1 LPFFIIGLLPLIFQ
15 YTPLPDLFGLQT
27 DYTFSQLGLGFFG
40 EIKFLIL
47 KNLEKVL
54 SDLLVLGRCFFSL
67 FYSIG
72 IGVVFFN
79 GFKIN

>member
-27 DYTFSQLGLGFFG
+27 DYTFSQLGLGFL
-40 EIKFLIL
+40 EKIKFLIL

-54 SDLLVLGRCFFSL
+54 SDLLVLGRCFLVYL
-67 FYSIG
+67 FHWDWRC
-72 IGVVFFN
+72 FFQWL
-79 GFKIN
+79 